1 MRLKRVDPVGIGDLG
16 VSRPIDHVK
25 GIDGGA
31 GLGADARKGDGNAFA
46 IQAGENVVKQAE
58 SISGL
63 DLDQRVSRVRSVIDG
78 NGKPHSIQNLAAGG
92 LTVPQFGQTSKRWP
106 HSRQNLALGG
116 LRV

>member
-1 MRLKRVDPVGIGDLG
+1 MGIGDLG

-25 GIDGGA
+25 GIDGSA

-63 DLDQRVSRVRSVIDG
+63 DLDQRLSRMCSVIDG
-78 NGKPHSIQNLAAGG
+78 NASWKFDFMRGPAAT
-92 LTVPQFGQTSKRWP
+92 LVPCFFQ
-106 HSRQNLALGG
+106 
-116 LRV
+116 